1 MNKPSTKSLVTFII
15 ATVMVLSA
23 LAVLTTGAYA
33 ASGNFTVNPT
43 TFAAGTS
50 TGTSTVAYV
59 SGGTFGAGSTVYFFL
74 SSTQSSSGIV
84 SGSGGTIGTVS
95 NTIGSVTLNAG
106 VTTLNNEVTF
116 KMQSGAVAGTYYV
129 LAEDYISGNPS
140 GTYALGPQVT
150 LVSPVPALTILN
162 LATLSAATGT
172 NALTVG
178 STGLAVGSGFDAGAS
193 INVYLN
199 YPGSSVVL
207 TTATAN
213 SAGNFKA
220 TFTVPALSG
229 TVNSVGGSISGVSSY
244 TVVAEEMNT
253 LSASFPEGGITADS
267 MFDVMPSIVVSPVE
281 ISGTAGST
289 ITITGSGFV
298 AGQTIAAS
306 SSTSPGTSIEL
317 SSVNSPYKSTYTY
330 NPAVTVGSNGAFT
343 VTATLIDTLT
353 TMGPYN
359 LEIILSGP
367 STTDTFSDAVYISA
381 PNPAELGLF
390 FYDSSTSSF
399 YSGYPGDS
407 IMAAVYDF
415 PAQTSVSIYLGSVL
429 VGTVTT
435 DSNGFAQLPSTATL
449 PAMPAGIY
457 YPTAVASTLGLY
469 VKAQSFTVTAFFEIT
484 DPSGAVVTSSE
495 YVPNTG
501 NLTVSAF
508 GLTPQTPYTIT
519 DEFPSAYASYSV
531 GNVEPDVVSTSVGT
545 ALGYPY
551 YAFVPASNGTLIFT
565 YTAAYSLYSST
576 GVPLPTGTAS
586 TIAFSPAVS
595 AASGSD
601 SYSAVGPVSITHVSP
616 YTIYYPGEKTQAV
629 TVSNIIPSGATAF
642 YPGIS
647 NVYSM
652 YLGSQLITLPNGN
665 NYFTS
670 STSTATVTF
679 NVPSSFPNGLTNES
693 IVYYKQPVSAAIA
706 TLPVVVSSPGTSL
719 SSGFLITVPIYKSG
733 VLSGYEIIGYGLD
746 PSATFSLYY
755 MTYSGV
761 SSSITPSVG
770 ASSGAFAYNLILPYE
785 PAGTYAVFLTATLGT
800 STNTFYSS
808 YTVMASLNVASVTY
822 NLINLPVGY
831 INSPV
836 YVSAS
841 GLQPNTYYDVY
852 FAGMYET
859 TLESDSSGTIT
870 APSSPSYT
878 FEIPLIAPGTY
889 NVTLN
894 PTGTSTSVA
903 SAQLVVSNP
912 PNVVINGG
920 LSNLAFPTQLITFS
934 WEPSTPPNPPST
946 AYSSI
951 PVTVYLNGTAY
962 TTVLAT
968 YGTVAGVTYLN
979 GSFAM
984 PNDASGSY
992 WGVSFGWSQTS
1003 SYQSTLGGSAISFQ
1017 QSSYTGNSV
1026 TYMQLY
1032 SGAGA
1037 LVTISPSQVATII
1050 AAGLHQALQ
1059 VPLSELNATIASIN
1073 GTAVKL
1079 STSVGTLTTTL
1090 SAINANVTSIMKGQ
1104 AVLSTDLGNMEVS
1117 LQSINASIAVVNGG
1131 IVTLQTSLGTV
1142 QTTLNN
1148 LAPVIMDIN
1157 GSVMTIGTTVG
1168 NINMNL
1174 TAFRNMAITAI
1185 HNGTATVVG
1194 SINGLNATMQSSLSA
1209 INAKLVA
1216 VNGNIATVQTSLGTV
1231 QTSLNS
1237 LNATVTSINGN
1248 VATVQTSLGT
1258 LSGTVTSIN
1267 NGVATIQTSLGTLQT
1282 SVNGVNSKVGT
1293 VSSSVGNTMIFEV
1306 VVLILV
1312 LITLVLAG
1320 LAMNSS
1326 NKLAKKIDEMKKQ

>member
-1 MNKPSTKSLVTFII
+1 MNKPSTKSLVTFIV

-43 TFAAGTS
+43 TFAPGTG

-74 SSTQSSSGIV
+74 STTQSSSGIV
-84 SGSGGTIGTVS
+84 ARSGTTIGTVS
-95 NTIGSVTLNAG
+95 NTIGSVTLIAG
-106 VTTLNNEVTF
+106 VTTLNNNVTF
-116 KMQSGAVAGTYYV
+116 TMYSGAAAGTYYV

-140 GTYALGPQVT
+140 GTYALGSQVT
-150 LVSPVPALTILN
+150 IVTQTPTL
-162 LATLSAATGT
+162 TLSPSASTVGSAVTVTGT
-172 NALTVG
+172 N
-178 STGLAVGSGFDAGAS
+178 FDAGAS
-193 INVYLN
+193 VTLYLN
-199 YPGSSVVL
+199 YPGSSIL
-207 TTATAN
+207 LGTATAN
-213 SAGNFKA
+213 SGGSFQ
-220 TFTVPALSG
+220 TQFVVPALSG
-229 TVNSVGGSISGVSSY
+229 TESSSGGYLAPAY
-244 TVVAEEMNT
+244 TVVAQETNA
-253 LSASFPEGGITADS
+253 LSSTFPEGGITADAS
-267 MFDVMPSIVVSPVE
+267 LNVLPNIVVSPLD
-281 ISGTAGST
+281 ISGAAGST

-306 SSTSPGTSIEL
+306 SSTSSGTSIEL
-317 SSVNSPYKSTYTY
+317 SSPSSSTSSSTYTY
-330 NPAVTVGSNGAFT
+330 NSAVTVGSNGAFT
-343 VTATLIDTLT
+343 VTATLINTLT
-353 TMGPYN
+353 AKGPYT
-359 LEIILSGP
+359 IAIALSSP
-367 STTDTFSDAVYISA
+367 TVTDTFTDIVYISA

-390 FYDSSTSSF
+390 FYDASTRSPL
-399 YSGYPGDS
+399 SGYPGDS
-407 IMAAVYDF
+407 ITAAVYDF
-415 PAQTSVSIYLGSVL
+415 PAQVSVSIYLGSVL

-435 DSNGFAQLPSTATL
+435 DSNGFAELPATATL
-449 PAMPAGIY
+449 PAMPAGSY
-457 YPTAVASTLGLY
+457 YPTAIASTLGLY
-469 VKAQSFTVTAFFEIT
+469 VKASSFTVTAFFQVT
-484 DPSGAVVTSSE
+484 DPSGNYILSSTGE

-501 NLTVSAF
+501 NLTVSAY
-508 GLTPQTPYTIT
+508 GLTPQTPYYR
-519 DEFPSAYASYSV
+519 DDVFPSASSYSI
-531 GNVEPDVVSTSVGT
+531 GNVEPYVVSASVGT
-545 ALGYPY
+545 PVGYPY
-551 YAFVPASNGTLIFT
+551 FVFYPASNGTLIFT
-565 YTAAYSLYSST
+565 YTAAYSLYSSS
-576 GVPLPTGTAS
+576 GVAITTGTAS
-586 TIAFSPAVS
+586 SITVTAGVTGGVTGMYKENSVFY
-595 AASGSD
+595 GYD
-601 SYSAVGPVSITHVSP
+601 AVGPASITTPSL
-616 YTIYYPGEKTQAV
+616 YNIYYPGEALQSVA
-629 TVSNIIPSGATAF
+629 VSNIIPSTAKYF
-642 YPGIS
+642 YPGVS
-647 NVYSM
+647 NVYSV
-652 YLGSQLITLPNGN
+652 YLGSQLLTFTNGN

-670 STSTATVTF
+670 ASRPTF
-679 NVPSSFPNGLTNES
+679 NVPSGFPNGVTSVS
-693 IVYYKQPVSAAIA
+693 IVYYKQPVSSAIA
-706 TLPVVVSSPGTSL
+706 SQPVVVSSPGTSL
-719 SSGFLITVPIYKSG
+719 VSGALITVPQYSSG
-733 VLSGYEIIGYGLD
+733 MLSGYEIIGYGLD

-755 MTYSGV
+755 MEYSGV
-761 SSSITPSVG
+761 SSPITPSVG
-770 ASSGAFAYNLILPYE
+770 ASSGAFVYPLPLPTE

-808 YTVMASLNVASVTY
+808 YAVPASLTVTSVTY
-822 NLINLPVGY
+822 NAAGTLPLGY

-841 GLQPNTYYDVY
+841 GLQPNSFYDVY
-852 FAGMYET
+852 FAGIYMT
-859 TLESDSSGTIT
+859 TLESDSSGSIT

-894 PTGTSTSVA
+894 PTGTATSIA
-903 SAQLVVSNP
+903 SAQLIVSNP
-912 PNVVINGG
+912 TDVVINGG
-920 LSNLAFPTQLITFS
+920 LSNIAFPTQLITFS
-934 WEPSTPPNPPST
+934 WTPVTPPPAAPNT
-946 AYSSI
+946 AYSQI
-951 PVTVYLNGTAY
+951 YVTVYLNGTAY
-962 TTVLAT
+962 TTLPAA
-968 YGTVAGVTYLN
+968 YSSGILS
-979 GSFAM
+979 GSFNM
-984 PNDASGSY
+984 PNDPSGSY

-1003 SYQSTLGGSAISFQ
+1003 SYSSTLGGSAISYQ
-1017 QSSYTGNSV
+1017 QSSYTGTSV

-1050 AAGLHQALQ
+1050 ASGLHQALQ
-1059 VPLSELNATIASIN
+1059 VPLSELNASIASIN

-1079 STSVGTLTTTL
+1079 NTSVGTLTTTL
-1090 SAINANVTSIMKGQ
+1090 TAINANVTAILKGQ

-1142 QTTLNN
+1142 QTTLSN

-1174 TAFRNMAITAI
+1174 TAFSNMAITAI

-1194 SINGLNATMQSSLSA
+1194 SINGLNTTMQSSLSA

-1237 LNATVTSINGN
+1237 LNTTVTSISGN

-1258 LSGTVTSIN
+1258 ISGTVTSIN
-1267 NGVATIQTSLGTLQT
+1267 NGVATIQTNLGTLQT

-1312 LITLVLAG
+1312 LITLVLAF
-1320 LAMNSS
+1320 LSMSNS

>member
-1 MNKPSTKSLVTFII
+1 
-15 ATVMVLSA
+15 
-23 LAVLTTGAYA
+23 
-33 ASGNFTVNPT
+33 
-43 TFAAGTS
+43 
-50 TGTSTVAYV
+50 
-59 SGGTFGAGSTVYFFL
+59 
-74 SSTQSSSGIV
+74 
-84 SGSGGTIGTVS
+84 
-95 NTIGSVTLNAG
+95 
-106 VTTLNNEVTF
+106 
-116 KMQSGAVAGTYYV
+116 
-129 LAEDYISGNPS
+129 
-140 GTYALGPQVT
+140 
-150 LVSPVPALTILN
+150 LTI
-162 LATLSAATGT
+162 
-172 NALTVG
+172 
-178 STGLAVGSGFDAGAS
+178 
-193 INVYLN
+193 
-199 YPGSSVVL
+199 
-207 TTATAN
+207 
-213 SAGNFKA
+213 K
-220 TFTVPALSG
+220 
-229 TVNSVGGSISGVSSY
+229 
-244 TVVAEEMNT
+244 
-253 LSASFPEGGITADS
+253 
-267 MFDVMPSIVVSPVE
+267 
-281 ISGTAGST
+281 
-289 ITITGSGFV
+289 
-298 AGQTIAAS
+298 
-306 SSTSPGTSIEL
+306 
-317 SSVNSPYKSTYTY
+317 
-330 NPAVTVGSNGAFT
+330 
-343 VTATLIDTLT
+343 
-353 TMGPYN
+353 
-359 LEIILSGP
+359 LSGP
-367 STTDTFSDAVYISA
+367 STYDNFSDAVYISA

-390 FYDSSTSSF
+390 FYDSSTSSS
-399 YSGYPGDS
+399 YSGYPGNS

-449 PAMPAGIY
+449 PAMPAGSY

-469 VKAQSFTVTAFFEIT
+469 VKAPLFTVNAFFEII

-508 GLTPQTPYTIT
+508 GLTPQTPYNIT
-519 DEFPSAYASYSV
+519 DGFPETTGYASYSV
-531 GNVEPDVVSTSVGT
+531 GYVEPDVVSISVGT

-565 YTAAYSLYSST
+565 YKAAYSLYNSN
-576 GVPLPTGTAS
+576 GEDPLPTGTPS
-586 TIAFSPAVS
+586 TIAVLTLSGSAVS

-601 SYSAVGPVSITHVSP
+601 SYKAVGPVSITYPKS
-616 YTIYYPGEKTQAV
+616 YNIYYQGEKTQTV

-652 YLGSQLITLPNGN
+652 YLGSQLITLSNGN

-670 STSTATVTF
+670 STSSGLTATVTF

-693 IVYYKQPVSAAIA
+693 VVYYKQPVSAAIA

-852 FAGMYET
+852 FAGMHET

-903 SAQLVVSNP
+903 SAKLVVSNP

-934 WEPSTPPNPPST
+934 WEPSTPPKLPST

-968 YGTVAGVTYLN
+968 YGTVDGHTYLN

-1003 SYQSTLGGSAISFQ
+1003 SYKSTLGGSAISFQ
-1017 QSSYTGNSV
+1017 QSSYTGKNV

-1326 NKLAKKIDEMKKQ
+1326 NKLCRYLSVNSMQL